1 MIWKKR
7 EIPPITDDTII
18 VKRIADSR
26 VLEMV
31 MILGLLSRERFVVL
45 GAINARETM
54 RDVYRKLV
62 GKDRDLVL
70 SIVAGMARDGIVG
83 IDDVARKS

>member
-7 EIPPITDDTII
+7 EISPITDDTII
-18 VKRIADSR
+18 VKRIGDSR

-45 GAINARETM
+45 CAINARETM
-54 RDVYRKLV
+54 RDVYRKLA
-62 GKDRDLVL
+62 GKDHDLVL